1 MKKLLFV
8 LTLVLFLA
16 ADAVAERKHGR
27 VLVVGEAGY
36 APIAGSVWMDAT
48 NSTAEPDPTS
58 NGISVSKANIY
69 TTVAPGS
76 GLAVSKANIYTT
88 VAPGSGLAVSKAN
101 IYVAMLPLLPGISVN
116 KAIAYATI
124 TTSLPRIHHSAK
136 VE

>member
-76 GLAVSKANIYTT
+76 GLAVSKANIY
-88 VAPGSGLAVSKAN
+88 
-101 IYVAMLPLLPGISVN
+101 VAMLPLLPGISVN

-124 TTSLPRIHHSAK
+124 TTSIPHIHHSAK